1 MCGNLLEQPQEID
14 TGSYYS
20 STLEISGAVHTNE
33 HLVYDSSKVARKTKT
48 VMSKP
53 SKDTEIPRLK
63 AM

>member
-1 MCGNLLEQPQEID
+1 MLEQPQELD

-33 HLVYDSSKVARKTKT
+33 HFVYDSSKVARKTKT
-48 VMSKP
+48 LMSKP
-53 SKDTEIPRLK
+53 SEDIEIPRLE